1 MTDLRSIVSRIE
13 RIREEKKALTADE
26 RDIFTEAKSSGLDGK
41 ALRKVLQRRA
51 MGDAAVAE
59 LDAIVDAYEAALG
72 GKLVAAEA
80 LKAGASVRQAAKAA
94 GVSVSTAQRTKNQV
108 SEPDRAATSSAPAG
122 GGGKGVAQAMPPRP
136 EPMDRDTET
145 ASAATPAP
153 GSVAAERTQDSAMAV
168 SRAADPVKPSHGGNG
183 TPQVSGVTAGE
194 TAPISESP
202 AGAPYRPSN
211 GMEAALFMAAFCD
224 RCERDAAYRRDPDRN
239 DSCPIAAATMAFRVT
254 DPGYPG
260 EWVRGSDGEGKCTAF
275 SPVGEGPPPRPEPI
289 PQSEAAVPTRGISRG
304 KPAEV
309 ASDTASPAG
318 ASPPNCAADCDP
330 APDAAS
336 PRSGPAGETDLTIPP
351 HLRRGTAAN
360 ARARGL
366 A

>member
-136 EPMDRDTET
+136 EP
-145 ASAATPAP
+145 
-153 GSVAAERTQDSAMAV
+153 
-168 SRAADPVKPSHGGNG
+168 
-183 TPQVSGVTAGE
+183 
-194 TAPISESP
+194 
-202 AGAPYRPSN
+202 
-211 GMEAALFMAAFCD
+211 
-224 RCERDAAYRRDPDRN
+224 
-239 DSCPIAAATMAFRVT
+239 
-254 DPGYPG
+254 
-260 EWVRGSDGEGKCTAF
+260 
-275 SPVGEGPPPRPEPI
+275 I
-289 PQSEAAVPTRGISRG
+289 PQSEFASLGATGASRDNAAMV
-304 KPAEV
+304 AV
-309 ASDTASPAG
+309 YASDTASPAG
-318 ASPPNCAADCDP
+318 AQLPPTRAADCDP

-336 PRSGPAGETDLTIPP
+336 PRSGPAGETKGGPDTASLAFTSAAARREGQDSAGTDDLTIPP

-366 A
+366 